1 MGGGSNSKTEKL
13 PNREAFQSFALKK
26 SFHHTKYKFR
36 SKELASVNSIK
47 PFFYYMCPTHTQ
59 NSHSLTHMRLIQ
71 SQTQTHSCTQG
82 RFFGLHVGSG
92 SCWLWFSLH
101 CGSVPE
107 PSVSQFQGAGLLAKA
122 HVDTLLTVE
131 PFVRGAIPVL
141 FSHSGRN

>member
-1 MGGGSNSKTEKL
+1 MGAIWNTEER
-13 PNREAFQSFALKK
+13 PNRKTFQSIDLKNFLILYKIQIQRCKCEDLALIHSLKTLF
-26 SFHHTKYKFR
+26 FH
-36 SKELASVNSIK
+36 A
-47 PFFYYMCPTHTQ
+47 CPKHTQ
-59 NSHSLTHMRLIQ
+59 YSHSLTHMQLIQ
-71 SQTQTHSCTQG
+71 SQTHTQSCTQG

-131 PFVRGAIPVL
+131 PFV
-141 FSHSGRN
+141 